1 MNDSSQR
8 VLVIIPPLSQ
18 IPLIVVQTLAWEE
31 LEPELELLMELE

>member
-18 IPLIVVQTLAWEE
+18 TQLIVLQTLAWEQS
-31 LEPELELLMELE
+31 ELELLMQLE